1 MCVHITL
8 NMTGHT
14 VKKKDK
20 AISMQTSTD
29 LESCISLRLPDLKT
43 IDT

>member
-8 NMTGHT
+8 NMIEQT

-20 AISMQTSTD
+20 AIPIQISTGH
-29 LESCISLRLPDLKT
+29 ESFRSLRLIDLKT
-43 IDT
+43 IGT